1 MIKRDN
7 FFYPLFQRNP
17 FPLLPFLL
25 FPLSLQAQLI
35 DTHLSEPSTTDPH
48 FNTEI
53 IRLNKIKSITF
64 SISQKP
70 DLQVID
76 DKGLVQCF
84 EFDSLG
90 LVKRSYTTSIRS
102 QEKVETLVKA
112 RYYRGRR
119 ISPAY
124 TDISWKYIY
133 DTAFTWFV
141 YDKEKQL
148 ILKRSNYGDIF
159 STYYYEYDSLGRV
172 TKEINCRETNKNLDK
187 HHFELGVQ
195 TVLSTESFQYVRQSP
210 SQLKKLCLN
219 DDGKVYKQG
228 IINRDSN
235 TVTEDFSFI
244 VGYVRYSN
252 IYTYDKSGKLISKT
266 YASNENGDTKTT
278 VSYTYDENGNVSFE
292 KRQKNDTLTDDL
304 SYLYDES
311 GKLLR
316 SKLDRDYI
324 HLNIEIVKV
333 MYEYYP

>member
-1 MIKRDN
+1 MIKRNDLFSFLSQRS
-7 FFYPLFQRNP
+7 FFAL
-17 FPLLPFLL
+17 LLILPF
-25 FPLSLQAQLI
+25 SLNAQLI
-35 DTHLSEPSTTDPH
+35 DTHLSEPITTDPH
-48 FNTEI
+48 FNSEI
-53 IRLNKIKSITF
+53 IRLGKIKSITF
-64 SISQKP
+64 SISEKP

-90 LVKRSYTTSIRS
+90 LMRRSYTTSIIS
-102 QEKVETLVKA
+102 QEKIETLVKA

-124 TDISWKYIY
+124 TDVSWKYIY
-133 DTAFTWFV
+133 DTAFTWYV
-141 YDKEKQL
+141 YDKQKHL
-148 ILKRSNYGDIF
+148 VLKRSNYGAIF
-159 STYYYEYDSLGRV
+159 NTYYYEYDSLGRV
-172 TKEINCRETNKNLDK
+172 MKEINCRETNKNLDK

-195 TVLSTESFQYVRQSP
+195 TVLSTESFQYVQQAP
-210 SQLKKLCLN
+210 TQLKKLCLN
-219 DDGKVYKQG
+219 DDGKIYKQG

-235 TVTEDFSFI
+235 TVTEDFSFV

-266 YASNENGDTKTT
+266 CVSNENGDTKTKVT
-278 VSYTYDENGNVSFE
+278 YTYDENGNVSFE
-292 KRQKNDTLTDDL
+292 KRQKNDTVTDDL

-316 SKLDRDYI
+316 SRLDRDYI